1 MQKPDIV
8 KEWIKYAE
16 TDLASAN
23 HLLGMHPIPIEIICY
38 HCAQSAEKAL
48 KAFLIAKDV
57 EPPRTHDSRFLNRLC
72 SRHDRDFQQLEQA
85 CIELTA
91 YATQPRYPFM
101 IEISS
106 NDMKQ
111 ALLAAD
117 KILKFVLTKLQLE
130 DQ

>member
-57 EPPRTHDSRFLNRLC
+57 EPPRTHDLRFKQIVQQARPRLPTTGA
-72 SRHDRDFQQLEQA
+72 SLH
-85 CIELTA
+85 
-91 YATQPRYPFM
+91 
-101 IEISS
+101 
-106 NDMKQ
+106 
-111 ALLAAD
+111 
-117 KILKFVLTKLQLE
+117 
-130 DQ
+130 